1 MDFLITHRDDIEYSA
16 ENLQLLMR
24 ILSSGFNVITSFETI
39 EHLKN
44 PMVFLRQVKNLL
56 EDEGL
61 LILST
66 FNEKV
71 IG

>member
-1 MDFLITHRDDIEYSA
+1 
-16 ENLQLLMR
+16 MR